1 MQWGES
7 RAVLWLYRFNTPQH
21 SCATASGVEE
31 SELEELEE
39 EKDEMRK
46 MSWTFSTRWRVFA

>member
-7 RAVLWLYRFNTPQH
+7 RAVQWLYRFYTAQL
-21 SCATASGVEE
+21 SCATAPGE
-31 SELEELEE
+31 EELEL
-39 EKDEMRK
+39 EKDEMQK